1 MLALFWFLNLGR
13 TKQKS
18 PAFFMT
24 LHTEGVTGCVGKE
37 KDLLQE
43 ETLVS
48 DLLMTSTETYLPL

>member
-1 MLALFWFLNLGR
+1 MLTPFWFLDLGR

-18 PAFFMT
+18 SAFFMT

-43 ETLVS
+43 ETLVK
-48 DLLMTSTETYLPL
+48 